1 MKEREGNVLVSRV
14 QVEDKD
20 TRGTVAW
27 RVKYKIH
34 GDMNENFRI
43 ETDPE
48 TNEGLLYVRKV
59 WRVIINVPIEP
70 RRNSF
75 LAALQY

>member
-1 MKEREGNVLVSRV
+1 MENVLVSRV
-14 QVEDKD
+14 HVEDKD
-20 TRGTVAW
+20 ARGTAAW
-27 RVKYKIH
+27 RVKYQIH
-34 GDMNENFRI
+34 GDTNENFRI

-48 TNEGLLYVRKV
+48 TNDGLLYVRKV
-59 WRVIINVPIEP
+59 RRVIINVPIEP

>member
-1 MKEREGNVLVSRV
+1 MKERVENVIISRV

-20 TRGTVAW
+20 SRGTAAW
-27 RVKYKIH
+27 RVKYQIH
-34 GDMNENFRI
+34 GDTNENFRI

-48 TNEGLLYVRKV
+48 TNDGLMYLRKV
-59 WRVIINVPIEP
+59 WCVIINVPIEP
-70 RRNSF
+70 RRSSF